1 MSIKQLFI
9 PQVLAEF
16 SVIELFDLFYTYQI
30 ATIKEIY
37 YIPIEVQG
45 ELYNDI
51 YITIREWH
59 HTTMGDNFIQK
70 LRNSYAGFIYDNFDD
85 LSCKVYILKPHYT
98 QPSNGHLLT
107 NCDDNMYTNTS
118 PIYLEK
124 QLLINKLLNNKNCF
138 DLHHDIKEYLFV
150 DYIYSETRIKQKKLI
165 FNLNQS
171 LNRLKEEEY
180 GYWSL
185 RYGYDIQ
192 LAATQCLTC
201 GGFEFISGPGFQ
213 NVAPRALCCC
223 PGFREYY
230 LEEIA
235 HWNEPLLIFD

>member
-9 PQVLAEF
+9 PEVLAEF

-59 HTTMGDNFIQK
+59 HTTMADNFIQK

-85 LSCKVYILKPHYT
+85 LSCKVYILNHSI
-98 QPSNGHLLT
+98 PSIGHLLT

-124 QLLINKLLNNKNCF
+124 QLLINKLLNNKKCF
-138 DLHHDIKEYLFV
+138 DLNHEIKEYLFV
-150 DYIYSETRIKQKKLI
+150 DFIYSDARIKKNSLI
-165 FNLNQS
+165 FNLNQG
-171 LNRLKEEEY
+171 LTRIKDEEF
-180 GYWSL
+180 GYWAL
-185 RYGYDIQ
+185 RYNYDIQ

-201 GGFEFISGPGFQ
+201 GGFEFISGPLFQ

-230 LEEIA
+230 LQEIA

>member
-9 PQVLAEF
+9 PEVLAEF

-37 YIPIEVQG
+37 YIPIEVKG

-59 HTTMGDNFIQK
+59 QTTMADNFIQK
-70 LRNSYAGFIYDNFDD
+70 LRTSYAGFIYDNFDD
-85 LSCKVYILKPHYT
+85 LSCKVYILNHSIPFN
-98 QPSNGHLLT
+98 NGHLLT

-124 QLLINKLLNNKNCF
+124 QLLINKLLNNKKCF
-138 DLHHDIKEYLFV
+138 DLHNEIKEYLFI
-150 DYIYSETRIKQKKLI
+150 DYIYSEARIKKNSLI
-165 FNLNQS
+165 FNLNQGLS
-171 LNRLKEEEY
+171 RIKDEEF
-180 GYWSL
+180 GYWAL
-185 RYGYDIQ
+185 RYNYDIQ
-192 LAATQCLTC
+192 LAGTQCVMC
-201 GGFEFISGPGFQ
+201 GGFEFISGPGFL
-213 NVAPRALCCC
+213 NVASRALCCC

-230 LEEIA
+230 LQEIA
-235 HWNEPLLIFD
+235 QFNEPLLIFD